1 MRNKKQMGKVISNP
15 LHHQS
20 VQLSGRQHSSKVM
33 KASQTK
39 SSNKFGQKT
48 PSEMD
53 VAQWMDGMGLDDQV
67 M

>member
-15 LHHQS
+15 LHHQR

-39 SSNKFGQKT
+39 SSNKFGAKNT
-48 PSEMD
+48 VS
-53 VAQWMDGMGLDDQV
+53 DGCSTVDGWDGIG
-67 M
+67 